1 MGKGGKILS
10 IEISMKAFG
19 REILIPDSV
28 VNSWIIGIVMTIIAI
43 IAYKKFKKYDPESAP
58 SGFQNFI
65 EMVVEVA
72 THLTTM
78 IMGEERISFMPYIG
92 TLFTFLLVSNLF
104 GLLGFTPPTS
114 DYSVTLTLALMTFAL
129 VEYHR
134 AKSKGFVGFFKSFTE
149 PLPLLTPLNVIDEF
163 ANPISLSF
171 RLYGN
176 IMSGALI
183 MSLVYGAAGFFA
195 PIFTPILHAYFDVF
209 SGVLQAFIFTML
221 TMIFI
226 SGVMD

>member
-1 MGKGGKILS
+1 MS

-19 REILIPDSV
+19 HEILIPDTI

-43 IAYKKFKKYDPESAP
+43 VAYKKFKKYDPEAVP
-58 SGFQNFI
+58 TGFQNFI
-65 EMVVEVA
+65 EVIVETA
-72 THLTTM
+72 GKLTTM
-78 IMGEERISFMPYIG
+78 IMGEDGMSFMPFIG

-114 DYSVTLTLALMTFAL
+114 DYSVTLTLALITFAL
-129 VEYHR
+129 VQYNR

-183 MSLVYGAAGFFA
+183 MSLIYGAAGFIA

-209 SGVLQAFIFTML
+209 SGV
-221 TMIFI
+221 
-226 SGVMD
+226 